1 MNRVSRAILA
11 LVIVLGILAVAPLA
25 LSQTQAAGQTAQA
38 QTPGQVKWIN
48 PIRGTVQIQYIGP
61 DTKAVK
67 NEVVT
72 TIKVKNMS
80 NGPIARLK
88 VEEFWWDRNDNLVV
102 SNQDISRKPVMPGEI
117 VTFTMTTPR
126 SSNMFT
132 NNCKFSHAYG
142 TIDPKQVKK
151 F

>member
-11 LVIVLGILAVAPLA
+11 LTLA
-25 LSQTQAAGQTAQA
+25 LAFIAAAALALAQTQAAGQAAQT
-38 QTPGQVKWIN
+38 QTPGQVRWIN
-48 PIRGTVQIQYIGP
+48 PIRGVVQIQYIGP
-61 DTKAVK
+61 DTKGTK
-67 NEVVT
+67 DQVVT

-80 NGPIARLK
+80 SGPIARLK
-88 VEEFWWDRNDNLVV
+88 VEEFWWDRNNNLVV
-102 SNQDISRKPVMPGEI
+102 SNQDISRKPVMPGDI

-126 SSNMFT
+126 SGNMFR

-142 TIDPKQVKK
+142 TVDPKQVRK